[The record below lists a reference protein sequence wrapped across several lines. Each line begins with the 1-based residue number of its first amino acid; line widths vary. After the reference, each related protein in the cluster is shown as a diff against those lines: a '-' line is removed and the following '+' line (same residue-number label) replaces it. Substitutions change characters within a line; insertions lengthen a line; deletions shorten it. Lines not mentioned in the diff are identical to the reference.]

1 MRYKTMILND
11 FHTKEAVLKI
21 YISTVL
27 LSVRANDL
35 FFNGILVF
43 GSDLIILLSLAINAL
58 FLNKFLR
65 FQGAF
70 YG

>member
-1 MRYKTMILND
+1 MCCNTMILND
-11 FHTKEAVLKI
+11 FYTKGMALKI
-21 YISTVL
+21 CTSTIL
-27 LSVRANDL
+27 LNVCANTL
-35 FFNGILVF
+35 FFNEILVL

-58 FLNKFLR
+58 FFNNFLR

>member
-1 MRYKTMILND
+1 MILND
-11 FHTKEAVLKI
+11 FHTKETALKI
-21 YISTVL
+21 CISTVL
-27 LSVRANDL
+27 LSVCANNL

-58 FLNKFLR
+58 FFNNFLR